1 MKNTISHWT
10 SVVLAGAAL
19 LLSSCSKDE
28 GTDEGGSA
36 TPVFPDLVT
45 KTILEGESSC
55 EVTFTPNMDWTVSI
69 PTDDNEIVEWFKL
82 SDGVMPDYSISGK
95 ASATPVT
102 IQVLAIKS
110 AVFDESPVC
119 EVSLTMGGETRVIA
133 KVTRSNKARQF
144 AIYASGYTEEN
155 GFSYEFGDT
164 PLTKYEGSETPSTA
178 PDGAPEFQWP
188 IGTTGFMQ
196 VIKVE
201 SNFEW
206 VVSTPSWISYAERG
220 SDTDTYF
227 INVDIDKITENEING
242 AVALLD
248 FYDKTID
255 PSSETGNSA
264 HNRYCFKLPS
274 INDLVRH
281 PAANIDATFNFNAAG
296 EYVTE
301 GLDGGVSSST
311 EYATTISSTKGLQF
325 YAAEFKDG
333 KYTPIVGINSWVS
346 VTIEGDDTEN
356 GWNSDGALFQEYGY
370 TIKVDPNEN
379 EAREAKLIALPKSM
393 IPQNPYN
400 DIYTEDKTDF
410 KEEYKAY
417 VFATIKQ
424 EGQGGGE
431 VPSDEFININPA
443 VIDRFEGEN
452 AIASLKKLD
461 PNSEDDAQFFWDH
474 MNDSHIFNYAEPWMS
489 GTPVYVLTCTENLMK
504 DEDISGSN
512 PIGTLLVSPTYD
524 KIMIDPNDTSWLICE
539 EGSTDNDKIQL
550 LISTGDE
557 NAAKN
562 GSSAALVFQTVRVI
576 DGVEYPMG
584 TVGVVFIIRDYG
596 TASSGGD
603 GGDGTGEGGET
614 PEN

>member
-178 PDGAPEFQWP
+178 PSTAPDGAPEFQWP

-220 SDTDTYF
+220 SDTETYF
-227 INVDIDKITENEING
+227 INVDINKITENELNG

-356 GWNSDGALFQEYGY
+356 GWDSDGALFQEYGY
-370 TIKVDPNEN
+370 TIKVAPNEN

-393 IPQNPYN
+393 IPQNPYD

-417 VFATIKQ
+417 AFATIKQ
-424 EGQGGGE
+424 EAPKP
-431 VPSDEFININPA
+431 VSN
-443 VIDRFEGEN
+443 VIALSQVGDISAFSPKWDGSP
-452 AIASLKKLD
+452 AIAT
-461 PNSEDDAQFFWDH
+461 
-474 MNDSHIFNYAEPWMS
+474 FNAVDETYFTTENQTILAEVKAAFEA
-489 GTPVYVLTCTENLMK
+489 GTPVYELTYSDNSPATNMNAML
-504 DEDISGSN
+504 DIN
-512 PIGTLLVSPTYD
+512 PESDGTVTVS
-524 KIMIDPNDTSWLICE
+524 
-539 EGSTDNDKIQL
+539 
-550 LISTGDE
+550 
-557 NAAKN
+557 
-562 GSSAALVFQTVRVI
+562 SSAQWLDSQFMPANIEWGTPNVV
-576 DGVEYPMG
+576 YPNMD
-584 TVGVVFIIRDYG
+584 VKK
-596 TASSGGD
+596 
-603 GGDGTGEGGET
+603 EGGESIGKSGDIGYLT
-614 PEN
+614 IKLDDTIIAYLICVRKF

>member
-28 GTDEGGSA
+28 GTDEGGPA

-164 PLTKYEGSETPSTA
+164 PLTKYEGTETPSTA

-356 GWNSDGALFQEYGY
+356 GWDSDGALFQEYGY

-410 KEEYKAY
+410 KEEYKTY

-431 VPSDEFININPA
+431 VSSDEFININPA

-614 PEN
+614 PAN

>member
-28 GTDEGGSA
+28 GTDEGGPA

-164 PLTKYEGSETPSTA
+164 PLTKYEGTETPSTA

-220 SDTDTYF
+220 SDTETYF

-301 GLDGGVSSST
+301 GLDGGVSSSS

-356 GWNSDGALFQEYGY
+356 GWDSDGALFQEYGY

-424 EGQGGGE
+424 EAPKP
-431 VPSDEFININPA
+431 VSN
-443 VIDRFEGEN
+443 VIALSQFGDISAFSPKWDGSP
-452 AIASLKKLD
+452 AIAT
-461 PNSEDDAQFFWDH
+461 
-474 MNDSHIFNYAEPWMS
+474 FNAVDETYFTTENQTILAEVKAAFEA
-489 GTPVYVLTCTENLMK
+489 GTPVYELTYSDNSPATNMNAML
-504 DEDISGSN
+504 DIN
-512 PIGTLLVSPTYD
+512 PESDGTVTVS
-524 KIMIDPNDTSWLICE
+524 
-539 EGSTDNDKIQL
+539 
-550 LISTGDE
+550 
-557 NAAKN
+557 
-562 GSSAALVFQTVRVI
+562 SSAQWLDSQFMPANIEWGTPNVV
-576 DGVEYPMG
+576 YPNMD
-584 TVGVVFIIRDYG
+584 VKK
-596 TASSGGD
+596 
-603 GGDGTGEGGET
+603 EGGESIGKSGDIGYLT
-614 PEN
+614 IKLDDTIIAYLICVRKF

>member
-220 SDTDTYF
+220 SDTETYF
-227 INVDIDKITENEING
+227 INVDINKITENELNG

-264 HNRYCFKLPS
+264 HNRYCFKLPA

-333 KYTPIVGINSWVS
+333 KYTPMVGINSWVS

-356 GWNSDGALFQEYGY
+356 GWDSDGALFQEYGY
-370 TIKVDPNEN
+370 TIKVAPNEN

-393 IPQNPYN
+393 IPQNPYD

-424 EGQGGGE
+424 EAPKP
-431 VPSDEFININPA
+431 VSN
-443 VIDRFEGEN
+443 VIALSQVGDISAFSPKWDGSP
-452 AIASLKKLD
+452 AIAT
-461 PNSEDDAQFFWDH
+461 
-474 MNDSHIFNYAEPWMS
+474 FNAVDETYFTTENQTILAEVKAAFEA
-489 GTPVYVLTCTENLMK
+489 GTPVYELTYSDNSPATNMNAML
-504 DEDISGSN
+504 DIN
-512 PIGTLLVSPTYD
+512 PESDGTVTVS
-524 KIMIDPNDTSWLICE
+524 
-539 EGSTDNDKIQL
+539 
-550 LISTGDE
+550 
-557 NAAKN
+557 
-562 GSSAALVFQTVRVI
+562 SSAQWLDSQFMPANIEWGTPNVV
-576 DGVEYPMG
+576 YPNMD
-584 TVGVVFIIRDYG
+584 VKK
-596 TASSGGD
+596 
-603 GGDGTGEGGET
+603 EGGESIGKSGDIGYLT
-614 PEN
+614 IKLDDTIIAYLICVRKF

>member
-164 PLTKYEGSETPSTA
+164 PVTKYEGTETPSTA

-220 SDTDTYF
+220 SDTETYF
-227 INVDIDKITENEING
+227 INVDINKITENELNG

-264 HNRYCFKLPS
+264 HNRYCFKLPA

-333 KYTPIVGINSWVS
+333 KYTPMVGINSWVS

-356 GWNSDGALFQEYGY
+356 GWDSDGALFQEYGY
-370 TIKVDPNEN
+370 TIKVAPNEN

-393 IPQNPYN
+393 IPQNPYD

-424 EGQGGGE
+424 EAPKP
-431 VPSDEFININPA
+431 VSN
-443 VIDRFEGEN
+443 VIALSQVGDISAFSPKWDGSP
-452 AIASLKKLD
+452 AIAT
-461 PNSEDDAQFFWDH
+461 
-474 MNDSHIFNYAEPWMS
+474 FNAVDETYFTTENQTILAEVKAAFEA
-489 GTPVYVLTCTENLMK
+489 GTPVYELTYSDNSPATNMNAML
-504 DEDISGSN
+504 DIN
-512 PIGTLLVSPTYD
+512 PESDGTVTVS
-524 KIMIDPNDTSWLICE
+524 
-539 EGSTDNDKIQL
+539 
-550 LISTGDE
+550 
-557 NAAKN
+557 
-562 GSSAALVFQTVRVI
+562 SSAQWLDSQFMPANIEWGTPNVV
-576 DGVEYPMG
+576 YPNMD
-584 TVGVVFIIRDYG
+584 VKK
-596 TASSGGD
+596 
-603 GGDGTGEGGET
+603 EGGESIGKSGDIGYLT
-614 PEN
+614 IKLDDTIIAYLICVRKF

>member
-1 MKNTISHWT
+1 MKTRILHWT
-10 SVVLAGAAL
+10 SILLASTAL
-19 LLSSCSKDE
+19 MLSSCSKDE
-28 GTDEGGSA
+28 GTDEGGPA

-164 PLTKYEGSETPSTA
+164 PVTKYEGTETPSTA

-188 IGTTGFMQ
+188 IGTIGFMQ

-220 SDTDTYF
+220 SDTETYF
-227 INVDIDKITENEING
+227 INVDINKITENELNG

-281 PAANIDATFNFNAAG
+281 PAANINTTFNFNAEG
-296 EYVTE
+296 KYVTE
-301 GLDGGVSSST
+301 GLDGST
-311 EYATTISSTKGLQF
+311 TTSDNYATTISSTKGLQF

-346 VTIEGDDTEN
+346 VTIAGDDTEN
-356 GWNSDGALFQEYGY
+356 GWDSDGALFQEYGY
-370 TIKVDPNEN
+370 TIKVAPNEN

-393 IPQNPYN
+393 IPQNPYY
-400 DIYTEDKTDF
+400 DIYTEDMTDF

-417 VFATIKQ
+417 AFATIKQ
-424 EGQGGGE
+424 EGIGGGE
-431 VPSDEFININPA
+431 VPSDEFIIINPA
-443 VIDRFEGEN
+443 VIDRFEGEK

-461 PNSEDDAQFFWDH
+461 PNSEDDAQFFRDH
-474 MNDSHIFNYAEPWMS
+474 MNDSHIFNYAEPWMN

-512 PIGTLLVSPTYD
+512 PIGTLLVTPTYN
-524 KIMIDPNDTSWLICE
+524 KFKIDPEDTTWLICE
-539 EGSTDNDKIQL
+539 EGSTENDKTQL
-550 LISTGDE
+550 LINTGEEDATE
-557 NAAKN
+557 N
-562 GSSAALVFQTVRVI
+562 GSTATLVFQTV
-576 DGVEYPMG
+576 DGNGYPMK
-584 TVGVVFIIRDYG
+584 TNGVVFIVRNYG

>member
-28 GTDEGGSA
+28 GTDEGGPA

-164 PLTKYEGSETPSTA
+164 PLTKYEGTETPSTA

-301 GLDGGVSSST
+301 GLDGGVSSSP

-356 GWNSDGALFQEYGY
+356 GWDSDGALFQEYGY

-393 IPQNPYN
+393 IPQNPYK

-424 EGQGGGE
+424 EAPKP
-431 VPSDEFININPA
+431 VSN
-443 VIDRFEGEN
+443 VIALSQVGDISAFSPKWDGSP
-452 AIASLKKLD
+452 AIAT
-461 PNSEDDAQFFWDH
+461 
-474 MNDSHIFNYAEPWMS
+474 FNAVDETYFTTENQTILAEVKAAFEA
-489 GTPVYVLTCTENLMK
+489 GTPVYELTYSDNSPATNMNAML
-504 DEDISGSN
+504 DIN
-512 PIGTLLVSPTYD
+512 PESDGTVTVS
-524 KIMIDPNDTSWLICE
+524 
-539 EGSTDNDKIQL
+539 
-550 LISTGDE
+550 
-557 NAAKN
+557 
-562 GSSAALVFQTVRVI
+562 SSAQWLDSQFMPANIEWGTPNVV
-576 DGVEYPMG
+576 YPNMD
-584 TVGVVFIIRDYG
+584 VKK
-596 TASSGGD
+596 
-603 GGDGTGEGGET
+603 EGGESIGKSGDIGYLT
-614 PEN
+614 IKLDDTIIAYLICVRKF

>member
-28 GTDEGGSA
+28 GTDEGGPA

-164 PLTKYEGSETPSTA
+164 PLTKYEGTETPSTA

-220 SDTDTYF
+220 SDTETYF

-301 GLDGGVSSST
+301 GLDGGVSSSS

-356 GWNSDGALFQEYGY
+356 GWDSDGALFQEYGY

-614 PEN
+614 PAN

>member
-28 GTDEGGSA
+28 GTDEGGPA

-164 PLTKYEGSETPSTA
+164 PLTKYEGTETPSTA

-220 SDTDTYF
+220 SDTETYF

-301 GLDGGVSSST
+301 GLDGGVSSSS

-333 KYTPIVGINSWVS
+333 KYTPTVGINSWVS

-356 GWNSDGALFQEYGY
+356 GWDSDGALFQEYGY

-614 PEN
+614 PAN